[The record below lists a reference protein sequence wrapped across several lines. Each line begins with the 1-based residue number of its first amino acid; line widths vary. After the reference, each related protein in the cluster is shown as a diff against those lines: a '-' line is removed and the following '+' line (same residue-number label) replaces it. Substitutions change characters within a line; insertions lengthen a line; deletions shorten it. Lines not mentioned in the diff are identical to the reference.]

1 MQSKNCFHASKL
13 TNDGLRWSGRPGPRR
28 VIFSAPHKMPDHT
41 KSKSRDYRAKARECE
56 ERAEQTRDSFIKE
69 QLIKITQTWRQMAD
83 HLEKYSQ

>member
-1 MQSKNCFHASKL
+1 
-13 TNDGLRWSGRPGPRR
+13 
-28 VIFSAPHKMPDHT
+28 MPDHT